1 MASGIFKSGVTP
13 ISEGGTGKTSWE
25 DALNAFNGIPG
36 VTLSG
41 PDVDLN
47 TVLYNV
53 FKVRCNA
60 SINTSLATAIGNGFA
75 YIIQL
80 FYSDDFTA
88 RDKDS
93 TRIQIAFP
101 YQLTS
106 NKMAWRCCTKSGG
119 VGSWGAW
126 HVVTAS

>member
-25 DALNAFNGIPG
+25 DALNAFNGIPW

-47 TVLYNV
+47 TALFNV

-60 SINTSLATAIGNGFA
+60 SINTSLATAIGNVLLLSWYPDTSGH
-75 YIIQL
+75 
-80 FYSDDFTA
+80 
-88 RDKDS
+88 
-93 TRIQIAFP
+93 RILRSKAD
-101 YQLTS
+101 L
-106 NKMAWRCCTKSGG
+106 KAKSG
-119 VGSWGAW
+119 
-126 HVVTAS
+126 